1 MAATFV
7 TTAFLAEVTAFA
19 TFAGVAFEALP
30 GVRALIPFALLPGI
44 LELFFLEAVL
54 FFATFFTATFFTATF
69 FTATFFTTALGTTAV
84 ETGVTGET
92 GVTEENGETGNTGV
106 TGVTGVTGD
115 AILLRSIGA
124 VESAA
129 KADSMDIAPRVKATT
144 ARATELLRIKAA

>member
-54 FFATFFTATFFTATF
+54 FFATFFTATFFT
-69 FTATFFTTALGTTAV
+69 TALGTTAV

-92 GVTEENGETGNTGV
+92 GVTEENGETGNTDV

>member
-1 MAATFV
+1 LAATFV

-92 GVTEENGETGNTGV
+92 GVTEENGETGNTD
-106 TGVTGVTGD
+106 VTGVTGD